1 MKKIFAFILLIFAI
15 AVPCLPQTTNDEA
28 TFKLALPAHP
38 GQLQWHAEGF
48 KVVQSSAKPNG
59 QEIGIRGKE
68 ESRRLMFLGFLFLV
82 TDQGPLTS
90 AKCRD
95 NALAAAKKANSTLRT
110 LATSQIAQSGNL
122 PIEVVSYSADIGNG
136 KTSYSTRAFTATDD
150 I

>member
-1 MKKIFAFILLIFAI
+1 
-15 AVPCLPQTTNDEA
+15 
-28 TFKLALPAHP
+28 
-38 GQLQWHAEGF
+38 
-48 KVVQSSAKPNG
+48 
-59 QEIGIRGKE
+59 
-68 ESRRLMFLGFLFLV
+68 MFLGFLFLV